1 MASVAKLIERMR
13 YWCVEANMGYS
24 QSDRWN
30 FNPAGGNCDCSSLVI
45 HCLQEAGFDT
55 GGASYT
61 GNLSANLTARG
72 WARVGNNGNPQPG
85 DILLNDADHVA
96 VYLGGGK
103 LAQASHSENNS
114 TVGAPGDQTGGETNI
129 RNYYNFPWNCYLR
142 WTGPNDATNEGEGS
156 VSAKDLY
163 DTRDQDGRNVFDHAH
178 QILDN
183 LQGSARQALIDTK
196 GNDGRNVLDGVIQAR
211 NEIAA
216 LKAMLQEQSATLAAL
231 SKAAG
236 VKTSAKTDAGNKSAA
251 FKIE

>member
-85 DILLNDADHVA
+85 DIL
-96 VYLGGGK
+96 
-103 LAQASHSENNS
+103 
-114 TVGAPGDQTGGETNI
+114 
-129 RNYYNFPWNCYLR
+129 
-142 WTGPNDATNEGEGS
+142 
-156 VSAKDLY
+156 
-163 DTRDQDGRNVFDHAH
+163 
-178 QILDN
+178 
-183 LQGSARQALIDTK
+183 
-196 GNDGRNVLDGVIQAR
+196 
-211 NEIAA
+211 
-216 LKAMLQEQSATLAAL
+216 
-231 SKAAG
+231 
-236 VKTSAKTDAGNKSAA
+236 
-251 FKIE
+251 

>member
-24 QSDRWN
+24 QSDRWD

-72 WARVGNNGNPQPG
+72 WARVGNDGNPQPG

-103 LAQASHSENNS
+103 LAQASQSENNS

-129 RNYYNFPWNCYLR
+129 SNYYNFPWNCYLR
-142 WTGPNDATNEGEGS
+142 WTGAHDVNKGGE
-156 VSAKDLY
+156 D
-163 DTRDQDGRNVFDHAH
+163 
-178 QILDN
+178 
-183 LQGSARQALIDTK
+183 
-196 GNDGRNVLDGVIQAR
+196 
-211 NEIAA
+211 
-216 LKAMLQEQSATLAAL
+216 MP
-231 SKAAG
+231 
-236 VKTSAKTDAGNKSAA
+236 VKTDSINWDGMNTTVEYALQDLKHKLDAIGNREQIMNQIWFGPGNGVAQNAPLYTLRDIDNRVK
-251 FKIE
+251 KISK

>member
-142 WTGPNDATNEGEGS
+142 WTGANDTNAGTVSGGTGDITMAIAYGS
-156 VSAKDLY
+156 
-163 DTRDQDGRNVFDHAH
+163 DQF
-178 QILDN
+178 
-183 LQGSARQALIDTK
+183 K
-196 GNDGRNVLDGVIQAR
+196 GIKFWDGVHRPVGISHPDELKAIQDAYKQATGR
-211 NEIAA
+211 ELPLMTFNGAWVIRFEALAGRSADEAKNEIV
-216 LKAMLQEQSATLAAL
+216 KAV
-231 SKAAG
+231 KAEI
-236 VKTSAKTDAGNKSAA
+236 AK
-251 FKIE
+251 

>member
-114 TVGAPGDQTGGETNI
+114 AVGAPGDQTGGETNI

-142 WTGPNDATNEGEGS
+142 WTGANDTNNEQGDDIVYAFAYASDNFGGMKFFDGTRIHPLTNPDELKIIQHTFKQATG
-156 VSAKDLY
+156 KDLPVLKI
-163 DTRDQDGRNVFDHAH
+163 GEKGAPWNVRFEDAIH
-178 QILDN
+178 
-183 LQGSARQALIDTK
+183 R
-196 GNDGRNVLDGVIQAR
+196 
-211 NEIAA
+211 
-216 LKAMLQEQSATLAAL
+216 
-231 SKAAG
+231 AG
-236 VKTSAKTDAGNKSAA
+236 
-251 FKIE
+251 

>member
-24 QSDRWN
+24 QSDRWD

-72 WARVGNNGNPQPG
+72 WARVGNDGNPQPG

-103 LAQASHSENNS
+103 LAQASQSENNS

-129 RNYYNFPWNCYLR
+129 SNYYNFPWNCYLR
-142 WTGPNDATNEGEGS
+142 WTGANDVSNGGE
-156 VSAKDLY
+156 D
-163 DTRDQDGRNVFDHAH
+163 
-178 QILDN
+178 
-183 LQGSARQALIDTK
+183 
-196 GNDGRNVLDGVIQAR
+196 
-211 NEIAA
+211 
-216 LKAMLQEQSATLAAL
+216 MP
-231 SKAAG
+231 
-236 VKTSAKTDAGNKSAA
+236 VKTDSINWDGMNTTVEYALQDLKHKLDAIGNREQIMNQIWFGPGNGVAQNAPLYTLRDIDNRVK
-251 FKIE
+251 KISK

>member
-72 WARVGNNGNPQPG
+72 WARVGNDGNPQPG

-103 LAQASHSENNS
+103 LAQASQSENNS

-129 RNYYNFPWNCYLR
+129 SNYYNFPWNCYLR
-142 WTGPNDATNEGEGS
+142 WTGANDVNNGGE
-156 VSAKDLY
+156 D
-163 DTRDQDGRNVFDHAH
+163 
-178 QILDN
+178 
-183 LQGSARQALIDTK
+183 
-196 GNDGRNVLDGVIQAR
+196 
-211 NEIAA
+211 
-216 LKAMLQEQSATLAAL
+216 MP
-231 SKAAG
+231 
-236 VKTSAKTDAGNKSAA
+236 VKTDSINWDGMNTTVEYALQDLKHKLDAIGNREQIMNQIWFGPGNGVAQNAPLYTLRDIDNRVK
-251 FKIE
+251 KISK